1 MDYDFLF
8 YPPREEYDYGRKRS
22 SFSSN
27 RKKLRKYRDLPAL
40 WMREPD
46 RYPHVL
52 EVFRSFANK
61 IVLFHETLQYK
72 TFLMTGTDAKVGTST
87 VTFNLGLI
95 LGRSMPDRQILI
107 IDAHL
112 ERPTLHFA
120 FNHAP
125 SNGLMK
131 YLLGRSPLVD
141 IVRPTFLPN
150 LDIITFSHLEDEI
163 LSPFSL
169 PSFKQLL
176 DEVREYYDI
185 VLLDSAPALK
195 SSHTWMLSAKV
206 DGVILVAQANR
217 SRFEVLEELVQQLN
231 IQEAN
236 LLGSFL
242 NKRKYFIPQ
251 WIYRYIF

>member
-1 MDYDFLF
+1 MDYDFF
-8 YPPREEYDYGRKRS
+8 SYPPREEHIYDRKRS
-22 SFSSN
+22 GFSAKRK
-27 RKKLRKYRDLPAL
+27 RKKTYRGLPAL

-61 IVLFHETLQYK
+61 IILFHDTQQCK
-72 TFLMTGTDAKVGTST
+72 TFLLTGTDANVGTST

-95 LGRSMPDRQILI
+95 LSRGMPDRQILI
-107 IDAHL
+107 LDAHL
-112 ERPTLHFA
+112 ERPTLHLA
-120 FNHAP
+120 FNHVP
-125 SNGLMK
+125 SNGLIE
-131 YLLGRSPLVD
+131 YLLDRSPLDD
-141 IVRPTFLPN
+141 IVQPTFLPN
-150 LDIITFSHLEDEI
+150 LDIITFSHLDNEL

-176 DEVREYYDI
+176 EETGKYYDI
-185 VLLDSAPALK
+185 VLIDSAPALK
-195 SSHTWMLSAKV
+195 SSHTKMISAKV
-206 DGVILVAQANR
+206 DGVLLVAQANR
-217 SRFEVLEELVQQLN
+217 SRFEVLEELVHQMNMQG
-231 IQEAN
+231 AN

>member
-8 YPPREEYDYGRKRS
+8 YPPGEEYIYGRKKS
-22 SFSSN
+22 GFSSTR
-27 RKKLRKYRDLPAL
+27 RKQKQYRSLPAL

-52 EVFRSFANK
+52 EIFRSFANK
-61 IVLFHETLQYK
+61 IILFQDTQQCK

-95 LGRSMPDRQILI
+95 LGRGMPDRQILI

-112 ERPTLHFA
+112 ESPTLHLA
-120 FNHAP
+120 FNHVP
-125 SNGLMK
+125 SNGLLK

-141 IVRPTFLPN
+141 IVQPTFIPN

-169 PSFKQLL
+169 PSFKKLL
-176 DEVREYYDI
+176 DEVGEYYDI

-195 SSHTWMLSAKV
+195 SSHTKMISAKV

-217 SRFEVLEELVQQLN
+217 TRFEVLDELVQQLN

-251 WIYRYIF
+251 WLYRYIF